1 MISWLKGK
9 RTLLIGT
16 AISVLALF
24 DEYARE
30 IVPDDL
36 QGWFLFGSGLLM
48 IGLRLV
54 TSTPV
59 GRSDAG

>member
-1 MISWLKGK
+1 MSIFKGS
-9 RTLLIGT
+9 RTLIIGT
-16 AISVLALF
+16 AISILALF
-24 DEYARE
+24 DQYARE

-54 TSTPV
+54 TNTPV
-59 GRSDAG
+59 GRSDAD

>member
-1 MISWLKGK
+1 MSWLKGK
-9 RTLLIGT
+9 RTLVIGT

-24 DEYARE
+24 DQYARE

-48 IGLRLV
+48 ISLRLI
-54 TSTPV
+54 TTTPV
-59 GRSDAG
+59 GRSDAD

>member
-1 MISWLKGK
+1 MSWLKGK
-9 RTLLIGT
+9 RTLVIGT

-24 DEYARE
+24 DQYARE

-48 IGLRLV
+48 ISLRLI
-54 TSTPV
+54 TTTPV
-59 GRSDAG
+59 GRSNAD

>member
-1 MISWLKGK
+1 MSWLKGK
-9 RTLLIGT
+9 RTLVIGT

-24 DEYARE
+24 DQYARE

-48 IGLRLV
+48 IGLRLI

-59 GRSDAG
+59 GRSDAE

>member
-1 MISWLKGK
+1 MTWFKGK
-9 RTLLIGT
+9 RTLIIGA

-24 DEYARE
+24 DQYARE
-30 IVPDDL
+30 IVPADL
-36 QGWFLFGSGLLM
+36 QGWALFASGLLM
-48 IGLRLV
+48 IGLRFI